1 MDTSNTNR
9 VKGRTIGKS
18 TGAATSRLRALRR
31 MLAAVFA
38 PRARWRPRG
47 PGSRS
52 LVGRILAI
60 NMITLLIPVIGFLY
74 TDRYRQLLIEGELEA
89 YVQRWQAA
97 HSRAEAL
104 RTLCVQDAQ
113 RVDKAR
119 DLGEQREIE
128 DAFQARLHRSAAA

>member
-89 YVQRWQAA
+89 LRSEGRIIAVALGWADVSSEDPEK
-97 HSRAEAL
+97 HLDEDRANLFL
-104 RTLCVQDAQ
+104 RLPVSYTHLTLPTKRIV
-113 RVDKAR
+113 
-119 DLGEQREIE
+119 
-128 DAFQARLHRSAAA
+128 

>member
-18 TGAATSRLRALRR
+18 TGAATSRVRALRR

-89 YVQRWQAA
+89 LRSEGRIIAEGPPASIGQNQAVVDA
-97 HSRAEAL
+97 YLGSHHDSALDLEA
-104 RTLCVQDAQ
+104 
-113 RVDKAR
+113 
-119 DLGEQREIE
+119 DL
-128 DAFQARLHRSAAA
+128 

>member
-9 VKGRTIGKS
+9 VTGRTIGES
-18 TGAATSRLRALRR
+18 AGAGAGVSRLRALRR
-31 MLAAVFA
+31 VLAAVFA

-74 TDRYRQLLIEGELEA
+74 TDRYRQLLIEGELEPRSEA
-89 YVQRWQAA
+89 ALSPSRWAGPMSQR
-97 HSRAEAL
+97 
-104 RTLCVQDAQ
+104 
-113 RVDKAR
+113 
-119 DLGEQREIE
+119 G
-128 DAFQARLHRSAAA
+128 